1 MPEKVAVFVDGVPSS
16 YGHFSQAIKFGDAS
30 HDSGQLP
37 IYGTTNKLVSP
48 EVEPQA
54 RKVFEHLTSVMQSCG
69 GALTNVLSVTLYL
82 VDLRDHAVVD
92 KVSRD
97 FFFFMPP
104 ARTVIAVAALPFGA
118 RLCIDAVAQ
127 LPSGE
132 LPGSGPGMRRI

>member
-16 YGHFSQAIKFGDAS
+16 YGHFSQAIKYGDAI
-30 HDSGQLP
+30 HISGQLP
-37 IYGTTNKLVSP
+37 IDGKTNKLVST
-48 EVEPQA
+48 EVDAQA
-54 RKVFEHLTSVMQSCG
+54 RKVFEHLTAVMQACG
-69 GALTNVLSVTLYL
+69 GALTNVLSITLYL

-97 FFFFMPP
+97 YFFFMPP
-104 ARTVIAVAALPFGA
+104 ARSVVAVAALPFGA

-132 LPGSGPGMRRI
+132 LPGGGGGLRRI